1 MMRSSPW
8 SALGL
13 NLRLLALMT
22 GLLVSAAVPAS
33 AFCGYFV
40 AKGDSSMFNRVSKV
54 VIARHLDR
62 TVITMANDYR
72 GDPSEFALVI
82 PTPTVLGRD
91 QINVAEPA
99 LVDHL
104 DAFTAP
110 RLVEYFDEDPCMQR
124 RFRALAMQSAR
135 VEDAEGAAAR
145 DKALGVKVEAEYTVG
160 EYDIQILSAEQSGG
174 LGTWLRENGYNVAE
188 EADKVLGDYIAK
200 GMKFFVTKVNLG
212 EKARSGRTYLRPLQ
226 IAFESENFMLPI
238 RMGMLNADGEQE
250 LFVFSITRGG
260 RVESAN
266 YRTVKMPSGD
276 ELPVHVREKFGE
288 VYPAL
293 FAEQAR
299 REPGVAFLEYA
310 WNMNWCDPC
319 AADPLSRAELRTLGA
334 WWVAPDTGAKPLPGT
349 VPQPRPGTR
358 IMPRPGQGPVDAFV
372 TRLHM
377 RYDATSHPDDI
388 TFRLT
393 DNAENFQTRYVIRHP
408 WNGEATCPAA
418 DLYRQ
423 TLPHRMEQEA
433 QRLAS
438 LTGWPIDGIR
448 DQMSIPEKP
457 DTKWWNDIWQRAE

>member
-1 MMRSSPW
+1 MR
-8 SALGL
+8 L
-13 NLRLLALMT
+13 NLRLAAMMILLMS
-22 GLLVSAAVPAS
+22 GAAGPAS

-40 AKGDSSMFNRVSKV
+40 AKGDSSMFNEVSKV
-54 VIARHLDR
+54 VFARNLDR

-91 QINVAEPA
+91 QIHVTEPVI
-99 LVDHL
+99 VDHI

-124 RFRALAMQSAR
+124 RFKALAMQSSR
-135 VEDAEGAAAR
+135 MEDAGAAPDR
-145 DKALGVKVEAEYTVG
+145 DKALGVTVEAEYTVG
-160 EYDIQILSAEQSGG
+160 EYDIQVLSAEQSGG
-174 LGTWLRENGYNVAE
+174 LATWLRENGYSVPQSS
-188 EADKVLGDYIAK
+188 DKVLGSYIDM
-200 GMKFFVTKVNLG
+200 GMKFFVAKVNMG

-226 IAFESENFMLPI
+226 IAFESPHFMLPI

-250 LFVFSITRGG
+250 LFVFAITQGG

-276 ELPVHVREKFGE
+276 ELPVHVRDRFAD
-288 VYPAL
+288 VYRAL
-293 FAEQAR
+293 FAEQVK

-310 WNMNWCDPC
+310 WNMSWCDPC
-319 AADPLSRAELRTLGA
+319 AADPLTRAELRTLGA
-334 WWVAPDTGAKPLPGT
+334 WWVAPDTSARPLPGT

-377 RYDATSHPDDI
+377 RYDATTHPDDLM
-388 TFRLT
+388 FRLT

-408 WNGEATCPAA
+408 WTGEATCPAA

-438 LTGWPIDGIR
+438 LTGWPIAEIR
-448 DQMSIPEKP
+448 GEMSIPEKP
-457 DTKWWNDIWQRAE
+457 DTKWWNDIWKQAE